1 MYIKI
6 HGNADYVKGNTQSCK
21 DLVDYL
27 EKENE
32 EKDFP
37 QQEFFFNQTSI
48 NIEAQRVIQIID
60 NNKKG
65 LKEKDAKFFMVTVN
79 PSERELK
86 HLASLATGGKE
97 INEISEMTPGELQT
111 YNDLI
116 KNYARQVM
124 DDYANAF
131 NRGIT
136 GKDLVYFGKL
146 EQQRHF
152 KGNETEVTEGLKKSG
167 ELKEGIQTH
176 VHIVVSRKDV
186 TQKMSLSPLANS
198 KGSEKHQLNG
208 KSVKVGFD
216 RDLFVNGCE
225 GQFDRMY
232 GYKRDFENTYAYYK
246 FSSNPHQ
253 GLQQASRIARQM
265 ATNPELAAKN
275 LVITGIDELTGTKVA
290 STLKTASHVIQN
302 PESLK
307 NVLINKLDQVA
318 TSLLPPEVKAA
329 KKAAEVVIKPVMEI
343 IKGGLEI

>member
-6 HGNADYVKGNTQSCK
+6 HGNSDYVKGNTQSCK

-32 EKDFP
+32 EKAFP
-37 QQEFFFNQTSI
+37 EQEFFFNQSSGS
-48 NIEAQRVIQIID
+48 IEAQKVIQVID

-79 PSERELK
+79 PSEKELK
-86 HLASLATGGKE
+86 HLAKIAASGKE
-97 INEISEMTPGELQT
+97 INDITGLKPGELQK
-111 YNDLI
+111 YNQLI
-116 KNYARQVM
+116 KDYAREVM
-124 DDYANAF
+124 DDYAKAF

-136 GKDLVYFGKL
+136 GNDLVYFGKL

-152 KGNETEVTEGLKKSG
+152 KGNETEVTDGLKKSG
-167 ELKEGIQTH
+167 ELKEGLQTH
-176 VHIVVSRKDV
+176 VHILVSRKDV

-198 KGSEKHQLNG
+198 KGSDKHQLNG

-216 RDLFVNGCE
+216 RDRFVNGCE

-232 GYKRDFENTYAYYK
+232 GYKRDFENSYAYYK
-246 FSSNPHQ
+246 FSSNPHK
-253 GLQQASRIARQM
+253 GLQQASRITREAI
-265 ATNPELAAKN
+265 TNPELAAKN
-275 LVITGIDELTGTKVA
+275 LAITRIDQLTGTKVA
-290 STLKTASHVIQN
+290 SSIKTASHVIQN
-302 PESLK
+302 PDSLK

-329 KKAAEVVIKPVMEI
+329 KKAAEVVIKPVVGI
-343 IKGGLEI
+343 IKGGLEM